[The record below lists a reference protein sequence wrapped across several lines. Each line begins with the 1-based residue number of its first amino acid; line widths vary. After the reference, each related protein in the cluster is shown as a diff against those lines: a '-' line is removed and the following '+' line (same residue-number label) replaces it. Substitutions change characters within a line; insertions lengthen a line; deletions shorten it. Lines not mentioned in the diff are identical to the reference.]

1 MPCLHAISSLLEKDR
16 KRRIGAIGWDT
27 FTDNPFFRP
36 IDFIALES
44 KEIMPVFIPSSDK
57 THQTKVLANT
67 GVINTRLILNSAI
80 SERLP
85 LLASVYLE
93 RELVGWHS

>member
-44 KEIMPVFIPSSDK
+44 KEIMPVLWLTSDLWQWWCQIL
-57 THQTKVLANT
+57 TTLQAAQEPATKAIVTMLQPQSPLNKIH
-67 GVINTRLILNSAI
+67 GVA
-80 SERLP
+80 P
-85 LLASVYLE
+85 
-93 RELVGWHS
+93 